1 MKEKLYI
8 KSPHNPSFKT
18 ECRFK
23 LIILNRENSNGG
35 NPGNGKPRKK
45 SGVTDVSITNR
56 IQEMEERIS
65 DAEYIIQGSIN
76 SDHLCPNARTHTFI
90 KKFY

>member
-1 MKEKLYI
+1 MCVKWTKGPRTKDRYR
-8 KSPHNPSFKT
+8 HNT
-18 ECRFK
+18 
-23 LIILNRENSNGG
+23 ENSNGG

-45 SGVTDVSITNR
+45 SGAADLSITNR

-65 DAEYIIQGSIN
+65 DAEHIIQGSIN